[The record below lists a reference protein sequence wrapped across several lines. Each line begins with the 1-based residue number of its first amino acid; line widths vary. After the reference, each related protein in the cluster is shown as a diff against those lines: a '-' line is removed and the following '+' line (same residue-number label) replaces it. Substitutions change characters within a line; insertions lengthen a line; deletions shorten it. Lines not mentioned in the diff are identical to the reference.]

1 MKPVLLSSLILF
13 TLMAPAC
20 RRIDNIPKNIKP
32 FIGKWEISEIIRTD
46 FVNNQTSRFQNAGTF
61 EFKPDPEKREWN
73 PVFFSDSAKPN
84 LTWLMAMGDAVSKS
98 SFSGLSYCYVYS
110 DYDRLRLFFWG
121 ITRSGT
127 VTVVVNV
134 VSLNSK
140 TCELYYP
147 VSNAQGGLSE
157 SCRVVLKRL

>member
-1 MKPVLLSSLILF
+1 MKHILF
-13 TLMAPAC
+13 CSFVLFTVLAPAC

-32 FIGKWEISEIIRTD
+32 FIGKWQISEIIRTD
-46 FVNNQTSRFQNAGTF
+46 FVNGQTTRIQHAGTF

-84 LTWLMAMGDAVSKS
+84 LTWLVAMGDAVSKS

-121 ITRSGT
+121 ITRSAT

-134 VSLNSK
+134 VSLK
-140 TCELYYP
+140 AETCELYYP
-147 VSNAQGGLSE
+147 VTNGQGGLSE
-157 SCRVVLKRL
+157 SCRVLLKRL